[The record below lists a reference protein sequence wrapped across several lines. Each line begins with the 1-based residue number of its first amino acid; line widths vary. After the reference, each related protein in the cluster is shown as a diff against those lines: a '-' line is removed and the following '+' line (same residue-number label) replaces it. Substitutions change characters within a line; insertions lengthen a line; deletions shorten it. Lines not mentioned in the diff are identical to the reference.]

1 MKMKTIISIA
11 VPVLGVALLIGVV
24 LAMVGCTAPSSV
36 STRISTTAPDG
47 TVTVSNT
54 AISE

>member
-1 MKMKTIISIA
+1 MKTITSIA
-11 VPVLGVALLIGVV
+11 VLAVV
-24 LAMVGCTAPSSV
+24 VMAMVGCTAPSSV